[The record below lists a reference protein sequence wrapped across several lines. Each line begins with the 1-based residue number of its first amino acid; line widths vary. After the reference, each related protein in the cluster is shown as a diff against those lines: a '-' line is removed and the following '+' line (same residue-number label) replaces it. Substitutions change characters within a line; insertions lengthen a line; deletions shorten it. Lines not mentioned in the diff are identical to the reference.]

1 MSKRDTL
8 MVHIKW
14 YYRTNEVPEQVYQLL
29 IQDRNTE
36 HNNLN
41 KLRAKRRRN
50 GETEAEDSSHQSSSA
65 SSSQNGNFIW
75 ILYIDG
81 SIN

>member
-29 IQDRNTE
+29 IQDRTTE

-41 KLRAKRRRN
+41 RLQVQKPL
-50 GETEAEDSSHQSSSA
+50 
-65 SSSQNGNFIW
+65 I
-75 ILYIDG
+75 I
-81 SIN
+81 

>member
-36 HNNLN
+36 HNNMRKN
-41 KLRAKRRRN
+41 KKKKNA
-50 GETEAEDSSHQSSSA
+50 ETDGEDSSQQSSTL
-65 SSSQNGNFIW
+65 SSQNGKTGKSGKTCN
-75 ILYIDG
+75 IL
-81 SIN
+81 

>member
-36 HNNLN
+36 HNNLR
-41 KLRAKRRRN
+41 KSKKKKN
-50 GETEAEDSSHQSSSA
+50 GETDAEDSSQPSSSM
-65 SSSQNGNFIW
+65 SSQNGKTDVFP
-75 ILYIDG
+75 LSDSG
-81 SIN
+81 QHF

>member
-14 YYRTNEVPEQVYQLL
+14 FYRTNEVPEQVYQLL

-36 HNNLN
+36 HHNFN
-41 KLRAKRRRN
+41 KAQVRFFLPEKSWDHEDNFFLPSGPKASPRWRR
-50 GETEAEDSSHQSSSA
+50 
-65 SSSQNGNFIW
+65 
-75 ILYIDG
+75 
-81 SIN
+81 

>member
-29 IQDRNTE
+29 IQDRTTE

-41 KLRAKRRRN
+41 RLQAKRRKA
-50 GETEAEDSSHQSSSA
+50 GETAEEDSSVQSSSN
-65 SSSQNGNFIW
+65 SSQTG
-75 ILYIDG
+75 
-81 SIN
+81 

>member
-29 IQDRNTE
+29 IQDRTTE

-41 KLRAKRRRN
+41 RLQVQKHLFKWFDDVFLFDPGWLKCIVQLN
-50 GETEAEDSSHQSSSA
+50 VE
-65 SSSQNGNFIW
+65 ICK
-75 ILYIDG
+75 
-81 SIN
+81 

>member
-14 YYRTNEVPEQVYQLL
+14 FYRTNEVPEQVYQLL

-36 HNNLN
+36 HHNFNKAQVRTGFFFIYFVQKSKARANLFLPTGP
-41 KLRAKRRRN
+41 KAPPRR
-50 GETEAEDSSHQSSSA
+50 
-65 SSSQNGNFIW
+65 
-75 ILYIDG
+75 
-81 SIN
+81 

>member
-41 KLRAKRRRN
+41 RLKSKRRKN
-50 GETEAEDSSHQSSSA
+50 GETDTEDSSVKSSET
-65 SSSQNGNFIW
+65 SSQNGELKVGPGADFFCN
-75 ILYIDG
+75 
-81 SIN
+81 

>member
-14 YYRTNEVPEQVYQLL
+14 FYRTNEVPEQVYQLL

-36 HNNLN
+36 HHNFNKAQVCFVWFILNL
-41 KLRAKRRRN
+41 
-50 GETEAEDSSHQSSSA
+50 ETTT
-65 SSSQNGNFIW
+65 
-75 ILYIDG
+75 
-81 SIN
+81 